1 MKKAI
6 VEKLYKGL
14 YWLQNFIKD
23 IFITFFE
30 LTLCESL
37 DIIKLIGF
45 GLLVNGYMD
54 FTRK

>member
-23 IFITFFE
+23 IFIT
-30 LTLCESL
+30 SQ
-37 DIIKLIGF
+37 IIP
-45 GLLVNGYMD
+45 
-54 FTRK
+54 